1 MMKEL
6 LAYFTA
12 AFVGPISCIFVIMLF
27 PPPQK
32 SKSFRVTNFGMFV
45 ESALAGFGS
54 VWLGKFTFYLFN
66 LKSTHLMVYLIGIF
80 FFLNFLLGYILKKN
94 TLEIANV
101 KLLGGIGSLLGV
113 GIGGIC
119 IL

>member
-6 LAYFTA
+6 LAYLTA
-12 AFVGPISCIFVIMLF
+12 AFVGPISCILAIMF
-27 PPPQK
+27 YPPQK
-32 SKSFRVTNFGMFV
+32 SKSFRVTNSGMFI
-45 ESALAGFGS
+45 EAALAGFVS

-66 LKSTHLMVYLIGIF
+66 LNPTHLMVYLIGIF
-80 FFLNFLLGYILKKN
+80 FFLNFLVGYINKKN

-101 KLLGGIGSLLGV
+101 KLLGGIGSLFGV
-113 GIGGIC
+113 VIGGIC

>member
-12 AFVGPISCIFVIMLF
+12 AFVGPILCILLIMLY
-27 PPPQK
+27 PPQR
-32 SKSFRVTNFGMFV
+32 SKSFRVTNFGMLI
-45 ESALAGFGS
+45 ESALAGFVS

-66 LKSTHLMVYLIGIF
+66 LKPSHLMVYLIGIF
-80 FFLNFLLGYILKKN
+80 FFLNFLLGYIFKKN

>member
-12 AFVGPISCIFVIMLF
+12 AFVGPFSCISVIMLY
-27 PPPQK
+27 PPQK
-32 SKSFRVTNFGMFV
+32 SKSFRVTNIGMFV

-94 TLEIANV
+94 PLEIANV

-113 GIGGIC
+113 SIGGIC
-119 IL
+119 II